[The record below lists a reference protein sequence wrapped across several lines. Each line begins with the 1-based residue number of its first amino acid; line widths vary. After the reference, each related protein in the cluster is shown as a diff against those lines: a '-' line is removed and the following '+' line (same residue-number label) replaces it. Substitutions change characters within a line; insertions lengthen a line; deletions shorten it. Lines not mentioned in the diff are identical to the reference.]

1 MELHLEKCYG
11 QALNHSLLL
20 TGIILHDVGKL
31 KELYTDP
38 TGNADYTPEGS
49 FAWTFTDWM

>member
-1 MELHLEKCYG
+1 MVQSGIALGKVYG

-38 TGNADYTPEGS
+38 TGNADYTPEGVCL
-49 FAWTFTDWM
+49 DIY